1 MEKEDTA
8 MSNQTTEPT
17 VQSRPDW
24 DDLESW
30 ARAKVQHFI
39 QDILEEEV
47 ADFLGRGKSERR
59 DLVDGKAG
67 YRNGHG
73 RERKLTLSSGTVKLR
88 RPRVRDSEERF
99 ESRVL
104 ALFARRSKELSE
116 LIPELYLHGLAE
128 GDFELALGGLLGDEA
143 PISASTVSRLKEKW
157 NAELTEWNQ
166 RPVDQLEVVYLWVDG
181 VYVKAGLEKDKA
193 ALLVAIAALSDGTK
207 MVLSVTPGYREST
220 ESWSEVLRDLKA
232 RGMNMPRVVIGDGH
246 LGIWGAMRN
255 VCPESKE
262 QRCWNHKIMNV
273 LSKIP
278 KREHE
283 QARRLLCAI
292 PYADTRAEC
301 ERLKAELFRGA
312 LSAAIR
318 PSPTPWTETG
328 TGWSP
333 STSFPKN
340 TGIIFGPPILWS
352 LPSPL

>member
-1 MEKEDTA
+1 M
-8 MSNQTTEPT
+8 
-17 VQSRPDW
+17 
-24 DDLESW
+24 
-30 ARAKVQHFI
+30 
-39 QDILEEEV
+39 
-47 ADFLGRGKSERR
+47 
-59 DLVDGKAG
+59 
-67 YRNGHG
+67 
-73 RERKLTLSSGTVKLR
+73 
-88 RPRVRDSEERF
+88 
-99 ESRVL
+99 
-104 ALFARRSKELSE
+104 
-116 LIPELYLHGLAE
+116 IPELYLHGLAE

-220 ESWSEVLRDLKA
+220 ESWSEVLRDLKT